1 MTKNLNWGIIG
12 LGNIAHSF
20 ATYFDQPFG
29 DIYAAGSRDLEKA
42 QTFANEFNIPHA
54 YGSYEDLLADKK
66 IDIVYIAT
74 PHNYHIETILAA
86 LNAGKHVLSEKAI
99 TMTSAELKQA
109 TDLAEEKGLILQE
122 AMTVYH
128 MPLYQRIIEIAEEN
142 KLGKLKMVQASFG
155 SFKEPDPTNRF
166 FNPNLAGGALLDIG
180 VYALSFVRQ
189 FMTATPEITG
199 SAMNLFESG
208 VDESETISLRNA
220 NDEMANVSLTF
231 RAKMP
236 KMGIVAYEGG
246 YFTIYDYPRA
256 NKATLVFADGSVKE
270 IIAGHSKQAMNYEI
284 KDVQDMVS
292 GELDPK
298 PFLEKTVDVMSI
310 MTQAREQW
318 NYKYPFEK

>member
-29 DIYAAGSRDLEKA
+29 EIYAAGSRNLEKA
-42 QTFANEFNIPHA
+42 QIFANEFNIPHA
-54 YGSYEDLLADKK
+54 YGNYEDLLADDE

-86 LNAGKHVLSEKAI
+86 LKSGKHVLSEKAI

-128 MPLYQRIIEIAEEN
+128 MPLYKKIIEVAEEK

-166 FNPNLAGGALLDIG
+166 FNPDLAGGALLDIG
-180 VYALSFVRQ
+180 VYALAFVRQ

-199 SAMNLFESG
+199 SSMNLFESG
-208 VDESETISLRNA
+208 VDESETISLRNV
-220 NDEMANVSLTF
+220 NDELATVALTF

-236 KMGIVAYEGG
+236 KMGIIAYEGG
-246 YFTIYDYPRA
+246 YFTVYDYPRA
-256 NKATLVFADGSVKE
+256 NKAALVLSDGTTTE
-270 IIAGHSKQAMNYEI
+270 ITAGHTKQAMNYEI
-284 KDVQDMVS
+284 KDVQDMIL
-292 GELDPK
+292 GNLNPN
-298 PFLEKTVDVMSI
+298 PFLEKTTDVMSI

-318 NYKYPFEK
+318 GYKYPFEK